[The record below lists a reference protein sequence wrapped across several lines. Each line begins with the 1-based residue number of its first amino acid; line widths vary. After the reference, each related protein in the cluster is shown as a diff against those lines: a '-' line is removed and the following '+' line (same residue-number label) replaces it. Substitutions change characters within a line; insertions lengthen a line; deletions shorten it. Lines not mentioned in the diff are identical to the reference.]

1 MRIGLI
7 APPWLTVPP
16 AGYGGTEAVVGLL
29 ARGLAEL
36 GHEVV
41 LAAAAGS
48 PSPVAQVPG
57 SLPPEPRHLGRGQ
70 DELRHVLNAYAQ
82 LQGVDIIHDHTLAG
96 PLLRL
101 AGSGVPVVSTAHNAM
116 SEGFLPIYAAVAK
129 CASLV
134 AISQH
139 QRTTATGVAVSRVI
153 HHGINAEE
161 IPVGAGMGGYACF
174 LGRMH
179 PNKGVLTAIRV
190 ARRSGVPLYIA
201 AKMQSAGER
210 EYFREVIRPEL
221 GGSVEYLG
229 ELRAAEKFDLLGG
242 ALALLNP
249 LQWDEPF
256 GLVMVEAMATGTPV
270 LSTTRGAAPEIVVNG
285 ITGFLRDTP
294 KALAASLP
302 ECTGLDRRECRRA
315 TETTFGV
322 DRMVRDHVAFYENCL
337 AGTLVP
343 RAVPHL

>member
-36 GHEVV
+36 GHEVL

-48 PSPVAQVPG
+48 TSPVAQVAG

-82 LQGVDIIHDHTLAG
+82 LGAVDIIHDHTLSG

-101 AGSGVPVVSTAHNAM
+101 AGHRIPVVSTAHNAM
-116 SEGFLPIYAAVAK
+116 DDRFLPVYSAVAQ

-134 AISQH
+134 AISRH
-139 QRTTATGVAVSRVI
+139 QSMTATGVAVSGVI
-153 HHGINAEE
+153 HHGIDATQ
-161 IPVGAGMGGYACF
+161 IPVGAGSGGYACF

-190 ARRSGVPLYIA
+190 ARRAGVPLRIA
-201 AKMQSAGER
+201 AKMRSAGEQ
-210 EYFREVIRPEL
+210 EYFQQVIRSEL
-221 GGSVEYLG
+221 GGTIEYVG
-229 ELRAAEKFDLLGG
+229 ELGAAEKFALLGD
-242 ALALLNP
+242 AFALLNP

-256 GLVMVEAMATGTPV
+256 GMVMIEAMATGTPV
-270 LSTTRGAAPEIVVNG
+270 LSTLRGAAPEIVVDG
-285 ITGFLRDTP
+285 VTGFLRETP
-294 KALAASLP
+294 KALAAALP
-302 ECTGLDRRECRRA
+302 GCAQLDRGNCRRA
-315 TETTFGV
+315 TETTFGIR
-322 DRMVRDHVAFYENCL
+322 RMVGEHVAFYEKCL
-337 AGTLVP
+337 AGALAS
-343 RAVPHL
+343 RAVPA